1 MFHLDFPK
9 FTALDFSIGVFDF
22 QNEIVL
28 EPTHVTASVVGGQ
41 QYSRPG
47 HSDIYHGRAR
57 QRGCFPRKLPQQPSE
72 QSHRLLS

>member
-1 MFHLDFPK
+1 MFHFDFPK

-22 QNEIVL
+22 QNEIDTDL
-28 EPTHVTASVVGGQ
+28 THVTASVMGGQ

-47 HSDIYHGRAR
+47 HSDKASETKRVFSEEAAST
-57 QRGCFPRKLPQQPSE
+57 PSE